1 MPGAGEYSIR
11 QFSAAGVEQ
20 YKSIRMEA
28 LQKEPGVFGS
38 SYAREIAF
46 TKEQWLDRL
55 NNVSSACFG
64 LYYGDEL
71 IGVTGIVFDKKEPGL
86 AHMTQSYI
94 RTMHRGKGLSHLL
107 YDARIQ
113 WAKVKGIKVLR
124 IGHRENNLRS
134 KAANQQYG
142 FKYSYRESINWP
154 DGTVEDSLY
163 YELRIN

>member
-1 MPGAGEYSIR
+1 MRDTNGYSIR
-11 QFSAAGVEQ
+11 RFTASGVEH
-20 YKSIRMEA
+20 YRTLRLEA
-28 LQKEPGVFGS
+28 LQQEPGVFSS

-64 LYYGDEL
+64 LYHGDEL
-71 IGVTGIVFDKKEPGL
+71 VGLTGIVIDKLETHL

-94 RTMHRGKGLSHLL
+94 RAEYRGKGLSHLL

-113 WAKVKGIKVLR
+113 WAKEKGIKILR

-134 KAANQQYG
+134 KAANQHYG
-142 FKYSYRESINWP
+142 FKYTYRESINWP
-154 DGTVEDSLY
+154 DGTVDDSLY
-163 YELRIN
+163 YELRID